1 MKEFVLL
8 IKEGD
13 GPRMTEKESSEMR
26 DSYIKW
32 MDQLISKDQYVHG
45 NRLTESR
52 VTLESGSEI
61 ISDGPF
67 VEPKEIIGGIVIIR
81 AENMEA
87 ALKLVETCPMH
98 HTLDIEVRESK
109 HVYSG

>member
-1 MKEFVLL
+1 LQS
-8 IKEGD
+8 D
-13 GPRMTEKESSEMR
+13 
-26 DSYIKW
+26 
-32 MDQLISKDQYVHG
+32 
-45 NRLTESR
+45 N
-52 VTLESGSEI
+52 EI

-98 HTLDIEVRESK
+98 YTLDIEVRESK
-109 HVYSG
+109 HVYSR